1 MSRFLEWLMPFITNL
16 GNAASLSKSSKR
28 IALVDCNNFYASCE
42 RVFRPDWKHRP
53 LGVLSNNDGC
63 IIARSN
69 ELKEAGIPMG
79 APYFK
84 HKEQLQKLGAV
95 IVSSNYALYGDM
107 SRRVMSTLAQC
118 VPDMEIY
125 SIDEAWLDMSGF
137 TTKELHNHAQT
148 IVSKVEQYTGIP
160 VSLGIGCTK
169 VRAKLANR
177 LCKKHKVTGSVF
189 DLEAQANQHSL
200 LSSIEVGDIWG
211 IGRKLGSSLKG
222 EGIHTAQQLHD
233 ACPHLMRR
241 RYNVVMQR
249 IVMEL
254 RGISCLLE
262 EDIEPKKQIIV
273 SRSFGKR
280 VTTLEELEEA
290 IAVYTSRAAEK
301 LRSQESVCSMMHVS
315 LRTGR
320 HNPHDPYY
328 ANSAAI
334 QFATANSDTRRLIQ
348 AAKQLVRSIYRE
360 NYRYAKAGVMLYD
373 IASDTNMQSN
383 LFAMP
388 DSPKSQLLMQTMD
401 ALNHRFGK
409 NAIACGYTNTPH
421 TWAMQRN
428 NVSPSY
434 ATEWMELRGCC

>member
-1 MSRFLEWLMPFITNL
+1 MPFTTNL
-16 GNAASLSKSSKR
+16 GNANIGNSSKR
-28 IALVDCNNFYASCE
+28 VALVDCNNFYASCE

-107 SRRVMSTLAQC
+107 SHRVMSTLAQC

-125 SIDEAWLDMSGF
+125 SIDEAWLDLSGF
-137 TTKELHNHAQT
+137 TTKELHSYAHI
-148 IVSKVEQYTGIP
+148 IVTKTEQYTGIP
-160 VSLGIGCTK
+160 VSLGIGSTK

-189 DLEAQANQHSL
+189 DLEAQPNQHCL
-200 LSSIEVGDIWG
+200 LASIEVRDIWG
-211 IGRKLGSSLKG
+211 IGRKLAANLKRD
-222 EGIHTAQQLHD
+222 GIHTAQQLHD

-280 VTTLEELEEA
+280 VTKLEELEEA

-301 LRSQESVCSMMHVS
+301 LRSQGSACGIMQVYI
-315 LRTGR
+315 RTGR

-328 ANSAAI
+328 ANSAVV
-334 QFATANSDTRRLIQ
+334 QFATATSDTRRMIQ
-348 AAKQLVRSIYRE
+348 AAKQLMHSLYRE
-360 NYRYAKAGVMLYD
+360 DYRYAKAGVMLYD
-373 IASDTNMQSN
+373 INPANTLQSN
-383 LFAMP
+383 LFAIP
-388 DSPKSQLLMQTMD
+388 DSPKSQQLMQTID

-409 NAIACGYTNTPH
+409 NAIACGYTNAPH
-421 TWAMQRN
+421 AWAMQRN
-428 NVSPSY
+428 NISPSY
-434 ATEWMELRGCC
+434 TTEWKELRGCY